1 MSIKRIL
8 VIDDEEVIQEVIQ
21 GCLEDIGEWKV
32 ITASSGQEGLLVAES
47 KLPDGILLDV
57 SMPEMD
63 GIKTLQKLQQNP
75 VTQGIPVVLLTA
87 KVQAADQARFSQL
100 AIAGVILKPF
110 DPLILVDLV
119 AAAFHWDV

>member
-1 MSIKRIL
+1 MSIKCVL

-32 ITASSGQEGLLVAES
+32 ITAGSGREGLLVAEA

-63 GIKTLQKLQQNP
+63 GLETLQQLQLRP
-75 VTQGIPVVLLTA
+75 ATQSIPVVLLTA
-87 KVQAADQARFSQL
+87 KVQPADQVRFSQL
-100 AIAGVILKPF
+100 AVAGVILKPF
-110 DPLILVDLV
+110 DPLTLSDLV
-119 AAAFHWDV
+119 AAAFHWER